1 MTPLT
6 TFDKTQI
13 TSDLNFVIICETH
26 NAMARNAK
34 ISGNLYL
41 IDQFEDEQEAKTAL
55 FDLAINQSDN
65 IQLSDCGEK
74 AMNWWNSTELMT
86 MGESYFSYDGKTY
99 RIESLDELND
109 HTVERIAY
117 MLPDYFEVT
126 ELDEVEED

>member
-6 TFDKTQI
+6 THYKTQI

-41 IDQFEDEQEAKTAL
+41 IDQFEDEQDAKTAL
-55 FDLAINQSDN
+55 FDLAMNQSDN

-74 AMNWWNSTELMT
+74 AMNWNNDTELIT
-86 MGESYFSYDGKTY
+86 MGESYFYYDGKTY
-99 RIESLDELND
+99 NIKPINEL
-109 HTVERIAY
+109 TETMVERIAS